1 MPQAVTDALTAWR
14 AEQLTQQL
22 ACPAWAGTGLV
33 FTDRFGRPVSRQ
45 KIHYGFRQ
53 LCKAAGIGTWQPRE
67 LRHTFVS
74 VMSASGVDIEVIS
87 GREGASSPSPDRHA
101 PPSPTRSCHG
111 PGDGYRVRDGASSW
125 AHAPAHAPLSRPASL

>member
-1 MPQAVTDALTAWR
+1 MSQAVTDALTTWR

-87 GREGASSPSPDRHA
+87 DAVGHINSHITRPSTPT
-101 PPSPTRSCHG
+101 PSPTRS
-111 PGDGYRVRDGASSW
+111 
-125 AHAPAHAPLSRPASL
+125 APRPR